1 MTEKWSPCVS
11 LFIMA
16 AQKHTITNYEVT
28 IENSQGKFISLIL
41 GIDAPTES
49 FNRWLLERK
58 VVDMGSDPVLPTA
71 CPSEVSTSMY
81 REIINDIPVKLV
93 KPKYSGDARKQLMKY
108 AEAAKKMIESR
119 LIKIKRVII
128 VKAQF

>member
-1 MTEKWSPCVS
+1 MDRLTDDREVICMRQLAYNDSTETYYDKLWGY
-11 LFIMA
+11 
-16 AQKHTITNYEVT
+16 NYR
-28 IENSQGKFISLIL
+28 NSQSKDISSIL

-119 LIKIKRVII
+119 
-128 VKAQF
+128 

>member
-1 MTEKWSPCVS
+1 MIYKLHSP
-11 LFIMA
+11 
-16 AQKHTITNYEVT
+16 
-28 IENSQGKFISLIL
+28 

-58 VVDMGSDPVLPTA
+58 VVDMGTDPVLPTA
-71 CPSEVSTSMY
+71 CPNEVSPAMY

-93 KPKYSGDARKQLMKY
+93 KPKYSGDARKQLMRY

-119 LIKIKRVII
+119 SVLAGCGRKV
-128 VKAQF
+128 